1 MAERKWKVAFG
12 LSKKRAGAP
21 VTDAPSE
28 KKMPEASVSLEVRAP
43 TARVAGALVQMLE
56 SLQGTGSAEAAA
68 VVVVSDS
75 PVKPP
80 PKAKELREVV
90 LIGETASGE
99 KLASGKI
106 MLKDEEF
113 GRFLPGVG
121 VSDAVEGEPSLFVGR
136 SIPLI
141 VPIHASDATLVSEE
155 SRGLLGK
162 MLVSMRGESLLTASE
177 AGGLEAE
184 KVREERGEALPA
196 VPSTSLSIEG
206 VWSVLGDRL
215 SEVRRAEEKILGNTS
230 EVLEVVKSLKG
241 KEIAESY
248 YLQRIRDSEDAL
260 SQVTK
265 CSLSNQKEE
274 LEGLFQLEGRLAS
287 LAQVNAEWAN
297 KSEIARGEFN
307 RNLADVNQA
316 HSAHVKD
323 LQKRLKDLDD
333 DREALREERRRLR
346 EELTKAREALSGAK
360 EVASEARRREELL
373 KSEVRSLRALVENS
387 SGWRGRRMEDLEE
400 AVKRAVKVGHHTQHE
415 AAFDAL
421 LQTLV
426 NVGTLNQENIRD
438 PAVLP
443 FCGLKGPDRF
453 FDARSCP
460 SEEIP
465 PSRSYAGWGSWPLKP
480 GTSGEGP
487 ATPLE
492 ARWLGRILLEV
503 SRQSVSYVRGK
514 GSSSSTSSSA
524 C

>member
-1 MAERKWKVAFG
+1 
-12 LSKKRAGAP
+12 
-21 VTDAPSE
+21 
-28 KKMPEASVSLEVRAP
+28 
-43 TARVAGALVQMLE
+43 
-56 SLQGTGSAEAAA
+56 
-68 VVVVSDS
+68 
-75 PVKPP
+75 
-80 PKAKELREVV
+80 
-90 LIGETASGE
+90 
-99 KLASGKI
+99 
-106 MLKDEEF
+106 
-113 GRFLPGVG
+113 
-121 VSDAVEGEPSLFVGR
+121 
-136 SIPLI
+136 
-141 VPIHASDATLVSEE
+141 
-155 SRGLLGK
+155 
-162 MLVSMRGESLLTASE
+162 MLVSTRGEPPLAASGT
-177 AGGLEAE
+177 GGSEAE
-184 KVREERGEALPA
+184 KVVEERGEVLPA
-196 VPSTSLSIEG
+196 ILSTSFSVGG

-215 SEVRRAEEKILGNTS
+215 SEIRRAEEEISGNTS

-274 LEGLFQLEGRLAS
+274 LEGLLQLEGRLAS

-360 EVASEARRREELL
+360 EVASEARRQEELL

-400 AVKRAVKVGHHTQHE
+400 AVKRAVKIVSASPVGRHMQHQ

-426 NVGTLNQENIRD
+426 DVGTLDQESIRY
-438 PAVLP
+438 PAVLS
-443 FCGLKGPDRF
+443 FCGPKGPDRF
-453 FDARSCP
+453 FDAGSCP
-460 SEEIP
+460 PEEIP
-465 PSRSYAGWGSWPLKP
+465 PSRSYAGVGVRWRLSQP
-480 GTSGEGP
+480 GTSGESP
-487 ATPLE
+487 ATLLE
-492 ARWLGRILLEV
+492 ARWLGRRDP
-503 SRQSVSYVRGK
+503 S
-514 GSSSSTSSSA
+514 GSQ
-524 C
+524 